1 MVGHKEG
8 RSDICHANA
17 QLLLKRVRVSTIAV
31 WVNPIFSTTDLNWIC
46 VFYFRISILTLNK
59 KAFIPSSKHSFIPAF
74 IHSFIRAF
82 SLLVS
87 DIHSCI
93 QFVRQT
99 FIHSFFHAF
108 SQFVRNSFIHSFM
121 HSVSSPD
128 IYSFINSC
136 IQLVRQTFIHSYI

>member
-59 KAFIPSSKHSFIPAF
+59 KAFIPASKHLFIPAF
-74 IHSFIRAF
+74 IHSFNRAF

-87 DIHSCI
+87 DIHPFIPAFSL
-93 QFVRQT
+93 FVR
-99 FIHSFFHAF
+99 H
-108 SQFVRNSFIHSFM
+108 SFIHSFM
-121 HSVSSPD
+121 HSVSSSE
-128 IYSFINSC
+128 IHSFILSC
-136 IQLVRQTFIHSYI
+136 IQLVRQTFIHSFIPAFS

>member
-1 MVGHKEG
+1 MVGHKDG
-8 RSDICHANA
+8 RSYICHANA

-74 IHSFIRAF
+74 IHSFI
-82 SLLVS
+82 
-87 DIHSCI
+87 HSCI
-93 QFVRQT
+93 QFARLRHSFLHSVCSSDIHSFILSCIQSVRQK

-108 SQFVRNSFIHSFM
+108 S
-121 HSVSSPD
+121 
-128 IYSFINSC
+128 
-136 IQLVRQTFIHSYI
+136 